1 MAIWNKLTQAYLQGN
16 KTLFEAFMLADK
28 DGNIINSFGVASNIP
43 ISAGLVDG
51 YGHINKFGASSDDIA
66 SGTIWDGNGV
76 GNANDVVYPYPADS
90 VIAVTSASN
99 VGAGVLVEGLDA
111 DYNAVSET
119 INIGATG
126 ATVFSRIF
134 RARMVDTNNDSDV
147 SLTMG
152 GTEAARI
159 IEDKAQTLMAVYTV
173 PAGKTAYLIK
183 TQMGSDKASTNAS
196 LKYTLMARDN
206 VAGSPFQ
213 IKGIS
218 YAAGGQSVTME
229 YPVPLK
235 FTEKT
240 DIRMDVLALNGGQ
253 TCSATFDLILVDNPT

>member
-1 MAIWNKLTQAYLQGN
+1 MAIWNKDNQAYLQGN
-16 KTLFEAFMLADK
+16 KTLFEAFLLADK
-28 DGNIINSFGVASNIP
+28 DGNIVNSFGVASNIP
-43 ISAGLVDG
+43 IAAGLVDG
-51 YGHINKFGASSDDIA
+51 YGHINKFGASSDDIE

-76 GNANDVVYPYPADS
+76 GNADDVVYPYPADS
-90 VIAVTSASN
+90 VVAVASASN
-99 VGAGVLVEGLDA
+99 AGAGVLVEGLDA
-111 DYNAVSET
+111 SYNEVSET

-126 ATVFSRIF
+126 ATVFSRVF
-134 RARMVDTNNDSDV
+134 RARMVDTNNDADV

-196 LKYTLMARDN
+196 LKYALMARDN

-213 IKGIS
+213 IKGMS

-229 YPVPLK
+229 YPVPLQ
-235 FTEKT
+235 FIEKT
-240 DIRMDVLALNGGQ
+240 DIRMDVLASNGGQ
-253 TCSATFDLILVDNPT
+253 TCSATFDLVLVDNPA

>member
-1 MAIWNKLTQAYLQGN
+1 MAQFRRDNQVYLPNGN
-16 KTLFEAFMLADK
+16 TIFEVMMTADK
-28 DGNIINSFGVASNIP
+28 DGNIINSFGVASNVP
-43 ISAGLVDG
+43 IAAGLVDG
-51 YGHINKFGASSDDIA
+51 YRHINKFGATNGDVDE
-66 SGTIWDGNGV
+66 GTIWDGNDAAV
-76 GNANDVVYPYPADS
+76 QYPYPANS
-90 VIAVTSASN
+90 VVAVASTSNA
-99 VGAGVLVEGLDA
+99 GAGVLVEGLDA
-111 DYNAVSET
+111 SYNEVSET

-134 RARMVDTNNDSDV
+134 RARMVDTNNDADV

-159 IEDKAQTLMAVYTV
+159 IEDKSQTLMAVYTV

-196 LKYTLMARDN
+196 LQYSLLARETADGN
-206 VAGSPFQ
+206 VFQ

-218 YAAGGQSVTME
+218 YAAGGQNVIVE

-240 DIRMDVLALNGGQ
+240 DIRMDVVAPNGGQ
-253 TCSATFDLILVDNPT
+253 SCSAVFDIILVDNV

>member
-1 MAIWNKLTQAYLQGN
+1 MAMWNKNTQAYMQDN
-16 KTLFEAFMLADK
+16 KTLFEAFLLADK

-43 ISAGLVDG
+43 IAAGLVDG
-51 YGHINKFGASSDDIA
+51 YGHINKFGASSGDIE

-90 VIAVTSASN
+90 VVAVASGSN
-99 VGAGVLVEGLDA
+99 SGAGVLVEGLDA
-111 DYNAVSET
+111 NFESASET
-119 INIGATG
+119 INIGSTG

-134 RARMVDTNNDSDV
+134 RARMVDTNNDADV

-159 IEDKAQTLMAVYTV
+159 IEDKSQTLMAVYTV

-183 TQMGSDKASTNAS
+183 AQMGSDKASTNAS
-196 LKYTLMARDN
+196 LKYALMARDTDDGN
-206 VAGSPFQ
+206 VFQ

-218 YAAGGQSVTME
+218 YAAGGQNVVVE

-235 FTEKT
+235 FEEKT
-240 DIRMDVLALNGGQ
+240 DIRVDVLAPNGGQ
-253 TCSATFDLILVDNPT
+253 TCSATLDLILVDNE